1 LIASAIKPNS
11 FTTQFIP
18 ADKLRKYPPLW
29 KLNRLRAKVFGEYGL
44 LGTYQPHPDTRQES
58 FFFSLLKECLEKGVI
73 SEATVKEEMAN
84 NHVRHDALE
93 LVQAMPKAA

>member
-1 LIASAIKPNS
+1 
-11 FTTQFIP
+11 
-18 ADKLRKYPPLW
+18 
-29 KLNRLRAKVFGEYGL
+29 
-44 LGTYQPHPDTRQES
+44 
-58 FFFSLLKECLEKGVI
+58 LKECLEKGVI